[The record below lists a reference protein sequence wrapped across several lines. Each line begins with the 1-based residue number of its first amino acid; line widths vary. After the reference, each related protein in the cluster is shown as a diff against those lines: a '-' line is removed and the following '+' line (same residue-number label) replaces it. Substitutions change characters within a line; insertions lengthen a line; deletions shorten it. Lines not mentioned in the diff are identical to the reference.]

1 MPLVYFDA
9 SALVKLVIEEDG
21 SDVAAR
27 LWDGCDAAL
36 ASRLAY
42 VEVCAALAGSHRNE
56 DLSESDLETAL
67 AGFNTF
73 WASMRPLELTGR
85 VQLRAGLIA
94 REHSLLGADA
104 IHLAS
109 ALAVGDPQLVM
120 AVWDHR
126 LAAGARAAGLAVSPA
141 PD

>member
-1 MPLVYFDA
+1 MALVYFDA

-21 SDVAAR
+21 SAVAAR

-42 VEVCAALAGSHRNE
+42 VEVCAALAASRRNN
-56 DLSESDLETAL
+56 DLSEADLETAL
-67 AGFNTF
+67 AGFDAF
-73 WASMRPLELTGR
+73 WGSLRPIEITEA
-85 VQLRAGLIA
+85 VQLRAGLLA
-94 REHSLLGADA
+94 REHSLRGADA

-109 ALAVGDPQLVM
+109 ATALGDPELVM
-120 AVWDHR
+120 AVWDRR
-126 LAAGARAAGLAVSPA
+126 LAEGARVVGLGVSPA

>member
-1 MPLVYFDA
+1 MVLVYFDA

-21 SDVAAR
+21 SAVAAR

-42 VEVCAALAGSHRNE
+42 VEVCAALAASRRNN
-56 DLSESDLETAL
+56 DLSEAGLETAL
-67 AGFNTF
+67 AGFDAF
-73 WASMRPLELTGR
+73 WASLRPIEITEA
-85 VQLRAGLIA
+85 VQLRAGLLA
-94 REHSLLGADA
+94 REHSLRGADA

-109 ALAVGDPQLVM
+109 ATALGDPELVM
-120 AVWDHR
+120 AVWDRR
-126 LAAGARAAGLAVSPA
+126 LAEGARAVGLGVSPA